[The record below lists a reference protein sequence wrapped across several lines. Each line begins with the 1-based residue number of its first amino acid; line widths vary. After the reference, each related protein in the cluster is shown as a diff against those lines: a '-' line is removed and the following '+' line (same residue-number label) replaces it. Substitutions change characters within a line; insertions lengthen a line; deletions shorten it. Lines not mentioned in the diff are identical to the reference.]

1 MRCFTHKVKSKLEN
15 AGGSTVKESIFE
27 IIVLV
32 LQIIPKT
39 IWNCIIAFFVLLVTK
54 HVTDLVKKY
63 QNEHIICYTFLFLI
77 ENNFWKMTSLSHN
90 LLFIAS
96 EFIFAL
102 KHIFCLHEKPQQL
115 FFRWLTFKFLLSRF
129 SIFFLHPIFFPRFTW
144 SRFFRVQIFLC
155 SRFLGSRFFW
165 VRVQDLG
172 PGSRSRFSLLRS
184 YYNILFW

>member
-32 LQIIPKT
+32 LEIIPKT

-90 LLFIAS
+90 LSYLS
-96 EFIFAL
+96 L
-102 KHIFCLHEKPQQL
+102 LNS
-115 FFRWLTFKFLLSRF
+115 FLLLSTF
-129 SIFFLHPIFFPRFTW
+129 SVFMKNLNNFFSGGLLLSFFLADFQSFFCIQ
-144 SRFFRVQIFLC
+144 SFFHVLHGPG
-155 SRFLGSRFFW
+155 FLGSRFFC
-165 VRVQDLG
+165 VQD
-172 PGSRSRFSLLRS
+172 F
-184 YYNILFW
+184 